1 MIYIFYVYKVYIG
14 VRSKRETSLRFISP
28 STLSVLFGFGRKVWR
43 NILQNSP
50 RTRQLV
56 VVFVDEENDG
66 SDGGPEVFAG
76 PGHVQPDPLTCGWRP
91 SGALDQDF
99 GQPSVEGR
107 EGLHWLNAGIG
118 E

>member
-1 MIYIFYVYKVYIG
+1 MQVVSNPNTHKSN
-14 VRSKRETSLRFISP
+14 RSCCKASS
-28 STLSVLFGFGRKVWR
+28 STVNNQF
-43 NILQNSP
+43 
-50 RTRQLV
+50 V
-56 VVFVDEENDG
+56 VVFVDDEDDG

-76 PGHVQPDPLTCGWRP
+76 PGYVQPDPLTCGWRP